1 MPFGYGLTGNLS
13 SAYFRKQGQGF
24 YAGVFRSSNLKGG
37 YSMKTKK
44 SRRLLAVFLSAV
56 MVLSTF
62 AAMPFSSYAAE
73 HTAEDLKALVD
84 QYESRVESGT
94 IYTNLADSYTAW
106 YDAYLTYVLV
116 TAGVRDAEEVDTAY
130 NTLQTEMNEMTAW
143 SPYQATQTAAADGS
157 YTADILTG
165 GDVMSNVLYAY
176 GVGSDSAY
184 NSVTTGQ
191 WYNTQTRTGVQY
203 GDAVLMY
210 DGIHEVGFPISHFQA
225 RIMTVG
231 TSQTRSL
238 NPTTSGFELRH
249 DWHGYSTTVGYQ
261 TNTFSTFSYIQ
272 NPGSGGSE
280 SSGSENNP
288 YRYSNTLYWNGD
300 SNSFGSNYSIQYS
313 SQDWITYDQ
322 SNRSGTFTQ
331 SANIY
336 VINYAG
342 LISAVNNYLSNICDY
357 AYSQVLDYL
366 TAVDTATSLDPQ
378 SYITGSNISSEV
390 ATLSNQLSIAV
401 SNLNSKRSSVRTAVN
416 MQSYIDLARNY
427 AAYTL
432 VAAGNNDDGYYTDG
446 TYTIFSRAYNNVTS
460 TFNSLSSKSIRF
472 TDATSL
478 NTTLVN
484 AYTGLVIAEQ
494 YIDDSALQALF
505 TQYYNLTSSYYTAE
519 TYSALTDKIN
529 AALVYYNNGSYAA
542 GTTLKD
548 NEEDRAIYNTIL
560 TDVQNAMA
568 GLRISHDAQ
577 VAISGYNFS
586 YNMAIEYANSL
597 DGGQYSNY
605 NEVMNAIAAATALM
619 TALDTTAFTDQ
630 TSMIAEYTEVLSDI
644 AVALGS
650 LEYSFTVIPDG
661 TIVSQTVGST
671 SGYSADNVRSYLS
684 NAITNITYFKT
695 VSGTSSY
702 TTEYDLTFD
711 NSWYEWGAY
720 RGALYHG
727 LGFGALGQDTVTYD
741 NGTMSVL
748 WKEGGAALE
757 GSDGSYTYH
766 SALMKTSSAGES
778 NYVHV
783 RGNSSGQKIYG
794 ETTVNVGDL
803 GIRAVDFVTPDI
815 YELFYVYTGTTGTT
829 RNRINTDVKQTVTII
844 DISDLIEKVSEAS
857 NIVAACQ
864 NNNFGCYTTDS
875 WNTFSN
881 ALSAAQADMA
891 YTDMTNDQIVSEAQ
905 TRYNNLQNAIT
916 GLQLNTAEGSHNM
929 IEQAD
934 STHATCEA
942 DGTAHYICSVCG
954 YEVRTPET
962 ALGHDITYTSNND
975 GATHAT
981 VCSRGDINNPSDPC
995 VDEDGNLYC
1004 DLCGQALYDPA
1015 NWTAFNAA
1023 KAELED
1029 ALAAAANGTVKY
1041 TSAALGA
1048 TNTAIEAIS
1057 YYNYD
1062 SAMQATVPLEQQDS
1076 IDTQTAAITAA
1087 LEALNNGLA
1096 DESVYEAFEQKLG
1109 TLNADAYDITSVKSA
1124 VADVEYTSQV
1134 TVNGTEYTGYDYDNY
1149 NIALGTALSENAYP
1163 YTVTVYDFNNVAY
1176 YLVDNGDGTF
1186 SYTQDQAQATTFTYG
1201 DYVTAPNPN
1210 TDNPQE
1216 EVEWSFKSQPISKTD
1231 GAYESMPAHY
1241 ETTATEYSF
1250 NVLGNTEVFTSANAE
1265 NSANSCKVTFV
1276 EYLDGVKSGNV
1287 IYTMY
1292 VEAGTSV
1299 RYATLPIPSNIP
1311 FYERTT
1317 VTFADGS
1324 TFSAR
1329 GQVINEDSIVNVY
1342 YESWGIDSYEV
1353 TLIGTEGET
1362 VSTQHYEF
1370 NELVTL
1376 SDEGA
1381 VAYINN
1387 DNGKVLCYGSEYS
1400 FYACQDITV
1409 KAVTEI
1415 EEEASVDVIATPISD
1430 GAKVYLVGSFALPED
1445 ATIKAFGF
1453 VLDGFN
1459 SNHTGLSLA
1468 DVNPSMYVVNL
1479 FAYDYYCP
1487 EQNGNQFMI
1496 NFTSG
1501 SAPSTYGTYV
1511 AYAIY
1516 EDADGNECYA
1526 YSDVITN
1533 APLR

>member
-1 MPFGYGLTGNLS
+1 
-13 SAYFRKQGQGF
+13 
-24 YAGVFRSSNLKGG
+24 
-37 YSMKTKK
+37 MKTKK
-44 SRRLLAVFLSAV
+44 SRRFLAVFLSAV

-143 SPYQATQTAAADGS
+143 SPYQATANAAADGS
-157 YTADILTG
+157 YTVNDLVENDEMT
-165 GDVMSNVLYAY
+165 NVLYAY
-176 GVGSDSAY
+176 GVGSDSPY
-184 NSVTTGQ
+184 NSVGTSGAFLQATL
-191 WYNTQTRTGVQY
+191 NTGVQY
-203 GDAVLMY
+203 GDTVLLY
-210 DGIHEVGFPISHFQA
+210 DGASTPAFPISMFYSKSA
-225 RIMTVG
+225 AINTRRP
-231 TSQTRSL
+231 RSL
-238 NPTTSGFELRH
+238 NPTSSVFELRKN
-249 DWHGYSTTVGYQ
+249 WHGAGSSADAGYQ
-261 TNTFSTFSYIQ
+261 TTTGAHMSYVLNDTSINAPEASTST
-272 NPGSGGSE
+272 
-280 SSGSENNP
+280 
-288 YRYSNTLYWNGD
+288 YRFSNTLYWSGD
-300 SNSFGSNYSIQYS
+300 SSAFGSQYSITYS
-313 SQDWITYDQ
+313 SQDWVVWDNN
-322 SNRSGTFTQ
+322 SNSGTFTQ
-331 SANIY
+331 NAAIY
-336 VINYAG
+336 VINYKS
-342 LISAVNNYLSNICDY
+342 LIDAVNNIPANICDY
-357 AYSQVLDYL
+357 AYNQVLDYF
-366 TAVDTATSLDPQ
+366 TALDTATALDPQ

-416 MQSYIDLARNY
+416 NQSYVELARNY
-427 AAYTL
+427 AAYTP
-432 VAAGNNDDGYYTDG
+432 VAAGKNDDGYYTDG
-446 TYTIFSRAYNNVTS
+446 TYTTFSRAYDTITS
-460 TFNSLSSKSIRF
+460 TFNSLSSRSIRF
-472 TDATSL
+472 TDATES

-484 AYTGLVIAEQ
+484 AYAGLVTAEQ
-494 YIDDSALQALF
+494 YLDDSALQALF

-577 VAISGYNFS
+577 VAISGVMFS

-605 NEVMNAIAAATALM
+605 TEVMDAIAAATALM
-619 TALDTTAFTDQ
+619 TALDAAAFTDQ
-630 TSMIAEYTEVLSDI
+630 TAMIAEYTEVLSDI

-661 TIVSQTVGST
+661 TIISQTIGST
-671 SGYSADNVRSYLS
+671 SGCSADNVTSYLS
-684 NAITNITYFKT
+684 DAITNITYFKT
-695 VSGTSSY
+695 VPGTSSY
-702 TTEYDLTFD
+702 TTEYDLTF
-711 NSWYEWGAY
+711 NNYWAEPLGAY
-720 RGALYHG
+720 RGALYHS
-727 LGFGALGQDTVTYD
+727 LGFGAYGQDTVTYD

-748 WKEGGAALE
+748 WKEGGCSLYQ
-757 GSDGSYTYH
+757 SDGSYSYH
-766 SALMKTSSAGES
+766 EALMKVPPYETNA
-778 NYVHV
+778 NAVHV
-783 RGNSSGQKIYG
+783 VGNVSNQKIYG

-803 GIRAVDFVTPDI
+803 GIRAVSFTTPDI
-815 YELFYVYTGTTGTT
+815 YEYFFVEYNSKT
-829 RNRINTDVKQTVTII
+829 RYRTNTEVKQTVTII

-875 WNTFSN
+875 WTALSN

-891 YTDMTNDQIVSEAQ
+891 YTDMTNEQIVSEAQ

-934 STHATCEA
+934 STHATCET

-1015 NWTAFNAA
+1015 NWTEFNAA

-1029 ALAAAANGTVKY
+1029 ALAAAADGTVKY

-1076 IDTQTAAITAA
+1076 IDTQTTAITAA

-1109 TLNADAYDITSVKSA
+1109 TLNADAYDIISVKSA

-1299 RYATLPIPSNIP
+1299 RYSTLPIPSNIP

-1342 YESWGIDSYEV
+1342 YESWGVDSYEV

>member
-1 MPFGYGLTGNLS
+1 
-13 SAYFRKQGQGF
+13 
-24 YAGVFRSSNLKGG
+24 
-37 YSMKTKK
+37 MKTKK

-94 IYTNLADSYTAW
+94 VYTNLADSYTAW

-116 TAGVRDAEEVDTAY
+116 TAGVKDAEEIDAAY
-130 NTLQTEMNEMTAW
+130 NTLEAEMNEMEAW
-143 SPYQATQTAAADGS
+143 SPYQATATAAADGS
-157 YTADILTG
+157 YTVNDLVENDEMT
-165 GDVMSNVLYAY
+165 NVLYAY
-176 GVGSDSAY
+176 GVGSDSPY
-184 NSVTTGQ
+184 NSVGTSGAFFQATL
-191 WYNTQTRTGVQY
+191 NTGVQY
-203 GDAVLMY
+203 GDTVLLY
-210 DGIHEVGFPISHFQA
+210 DGANTPAFPISMFYSKSA
-225 RIMTVG
+225 AINTRRP
-231 TSQTRSL
+231 RSL
-238 NPTTSGFELRH
+238 NPTSSVFELRKN
-249 DWHGYSTTVGYQ
+249 WHGAGSSADAGYQ
-261 TNTFSTFSYIQ
+261 TTTSAHMSYVLNDTSIDAPEASTST
-272 NPGSGGSE
+272 
-280 SSGSENNP
+280 
-288 YRYSNTLYWNGD
+288 YRFSNTLYWAGD
-300 SNSFGSNYSIQYS
+300 SSAFGSQYSITYS
-313 SQDWITYDQ
+313 SQDWIVWDNS
-322 SNRSGTFTQ
+322 SNSGTFTQ

-336 VINYAG
+336 VINYAA
-342 LISAVNNYLSNICDY
+342 LITAVNNYVSNVCDY
-357 AYSQVLDYL
+357 AYNEVLNYF
-366 TAVDTATSLDPQ
+366 TALDTATALDPQ

-390 ATLSNQLSIAV
+390 ATLSNQLSRTV
-401 SNLNSKRSSVRTAVN
+401 SNLNSTRSSVRTSVN
-416 MQSYIDLARNY
+416 NQSYVELARNY
-427 AAYTL
+427 AAYTP
-432 VAAGNNDDGYYTDG
+432 VYAGNNDDGYYTES
-446 TYTIFSRAYNNVTS
+446 TYIVFSRAYDAITS
-460 TFNSLSSKSIRF
+460 TFNSLSNKSIRF
-472 TDATSL
+472 TDATSS

-484 AYTGLVIAEQ
+484 AYTGLVTAEQ
-494 YIDDSALQALF
+494 YLDDSALQALF
-505 TQYYNLTSSYYTAE
+505 TQYYSLTSSYYTAE

-529 AALVYYNNGSYAA
+529 AALAYYNDSSHTSGI
-542 GTTLKD
+542 TLKD
-548 NEEDRAIYNTIL
+548 NDEDRAIYNTIL

-577 VAISGYNFS
+577 VAISGVMFS
-586 YNMAIEYANSL
+586 YNLAIEYANSL
-597 DGGQYSNY
+597 DGGQYSNFT
-605 NEVMNAIAAATALM
+605 EVMDAIAAATALM
-619 TALDTTAFTDQ
+619 TALDSTAFTDQ

-644 AVALGS
+644 VVALGS
-650 LEYSFTVIPDG
+650 LEHSFTAIPDG

-684 NAITNITYFKT
+684 DAITNITYFKT

-757 GSDGSYTYH
+757 KSDGSYTYH

-803 GIRAVDFVTPDI
+803 GIKAVDFVTPDI
-815 YELFYVYTGTTGTT
+815 YELFYVNKGMGQNITK
-829 RNRINTDVKQTVTII
+829 NRINTDVKQTVTII

-857 NIVAACQ
+857 NIFAASQ
-864 NNNFGCYTTDS
+864 NNNFSCYTAES

-891 YTDMTNDQIVSEAQ
+891 YTDMTNGQIVSEAQ
-905 TRYNNLQNAIT
+905 TRYNNLQNAIE

-934 STHATCEA
+934 STHATCTS

-954 YEVRTPET
+954 YEVKTPET

-1015 NWTAFNAA
+1015 NWTEFNAA
-1023 KAELED
+1023 KAELEA

-1041 TSAALGA
+1041 TSAALSA

-1062 SAMQATVPLEQQDS
+1062 SAMQATVPLEQQAS

-1210 TDNPQE
+1210 ADNPQE

-1231 GAYESMPAHY
+1231 AAYEAMPAHY
-1241 ETTATEYSF
+1241 ETTATAYSF

-1276 EYLDGVKSGNV
+1276 EYLDGVKSGNI

-1311 FYERTT
+1311 FYERTS

-1329 GQVINEDSIVNVY
+1329 GQVINADSIVNVY

-1453 VLDGFN
+1453 VLDGFK

-1501 SAPSTYGTYV
+1501 SAPSPYGTYV

-1533 APLR
+1533 ALLR